1 MWLKVASFVL
11 LKSPSDGE
19 TTAHRQHHYPDNE
32 RDTRCAMHFLP
43 IIEREKKRVKSDGNR
58 KLEKK
63 RESKRRSSER
73 GKRRRINKG
82 GGECDGG

>member
-1 MWLKVASFVL
+1 MRNAFS
-11 LKSPSDGE
+11 
-19 TTAHRQHHYPDNE
+19 AYYR
-32 RDTRCAMHFLP
+32 
-43 IIEREKKRVKSDGNR
+43 EREKRVKSDGNR

-73 GKRRRINKG
+73 GKRRRINEG